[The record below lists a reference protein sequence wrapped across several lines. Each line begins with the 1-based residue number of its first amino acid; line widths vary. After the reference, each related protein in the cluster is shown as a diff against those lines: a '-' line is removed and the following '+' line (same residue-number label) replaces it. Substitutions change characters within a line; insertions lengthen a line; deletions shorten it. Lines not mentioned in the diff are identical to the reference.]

1 MASIVT
7 RKNKFA
13 VVYSIKDE
21 NGVSRQK
28 WETFDT
34 KTDAK
39 KRKAEVEHLI
49 NTNSFIAPSAK
60 TVRDLL
66 TEYVDLYGISK
77 WAMSTYDG
85 NLSLM
90 NNYILPIIGD
100 VKLDDLTPL
109 MMDQYFMGLLKV
121 RTRPSPYQK
130 QAETYLG
137 PPHIKR
143 IYKLLSSAFNQG
155 VRWRLI
161 ATNPALNATLPE
173 VEKREREIWDAETLL
188 HAIDVCEDD
197 ILKLALNVAFA
208 GSLRMGEMLA
218 LTWDCVDI
226 SPHSIE
232 RNEAY
237 IYVNKQLQRVTKQ
250 ALDKLNGKGV
260 VKVFP
265 PKLSSPNTRLVLK
278 EPKTRTSTRR
288 VYLPKT
294 VADMLVE
301 RKKEIDE
308 AKEILGVDYHDYNLV
323 FCAPNGLPMEGS
335 SINKAL
341 TKLINDNGLPKVVF
355 HSIRHTS
362 TTYKLKWSHGDI
374 KAVQGD
380 TGHSQASMVTERYAH
395 ILDADRKRNAERVEE
410 QFYGNS
416 AGDAQQSNL
425 SLPEGIS
432 ESDQQLVMS
441 LLTNPQALALLKNLA
456 KAL

>member
-90 NNYILPIIGD
+90 NNYILP
-100 VKLDDLTPL
+100 
-109 MMDQYFMGLLKV
+109 
-121 RTRPSPYQK
+121 
-130 QAETYLG
+130 
-137 PPHIKR
+137 
-143 IYKLLSSAFNQG
+143 
-155 VRWRLI
+155 
-161 ATNPALNATLPE
+161 
-173 VEKREREIWDAETLL
+173 
-188 HAIDVCEDD
+188 
-197 ILKLALNVAFA
+197 
-208 GSLRMGEMLA
+208 
-218 LTWDCVDI
+218 
-226 SPHSIE
+226 
-232 RNEAY
+232 
-237 IYVNKQLQRVTKQ
+237 
-250 ALDKLNGKGV
+250 
-260 VKVFP
+260 
-265 PKLSSPNTRLVLK
+265 
-278 EPKTRTSTRR
+278 
-288 VYLPKT
+288 
-294 VADMLVE
+294 
-301 RKKEIDE
+301 
-308 AKEILGVDYHDYNLV
+308 
-323 FCAPNGLPMEGS
+323 
-335 SINKAL
+335 
-341 TKLINDNGLPKVVF
+341 
-355 HSIRHTS
+355 
-362 TTYKLKWSHGDI
+362 
-374 KAVQGD
+374 
-380 TGHSQASMVTERYAH
+380 GHSQASMVTERYAH

-410 QFYGNS
+410 EFYGN
-416 AGDAQQSNL
+416 GVGGGQQSNL